1 MKFRLTLLLLLLN
14 GAAFAALY
22 FLEWR
27 EPRSE
32 VDGMPATI
40 LSPSLAEADRIIFSG
55 RAIGARRVLERRG
68 ERWYLEE
75 PLQWKANPFAT
86 DRIIRHLVSLPR
98 EISFTVA
105 AVRSS
110 QQDLALYG
118 LEDPELVVSLFRRG
132 EETRLEIGAPTDI
145 GGRYYLHKPGED
157 RIFVVD
163 ERTLLRL
170 AIDMTELQSQDV
182 FDLDYFE
189 VDTLEIVQAG
199 ERTIR
204 TRVVMDSNGQWR
216 MESPI
221 QARANNA
228 VVEQRLNRLTQ
239 LQSEGFISDPDFDPA
254 LGGLLN
260 PRFRITIEGEGR
272 RQTLLIGDEG
282 TMGNEGETRV
292 FAKLAELQTVF
303 LLEPELV
310 NALTDAQNAMRD
322 RHVLDF
328 TISTLDE
335 IEIVEGNRQILLQK
349 LEDNRWEVLIENG
362 DNGRSRFPADEQ
374 VLVETVHN
382 LLNQQAVR
390 FASDAPSETD
400 LDDFGLIQPPRT
412 VRIRSDLETSLLFGK
427 IDPDTMTVYAKLEHE
442 PYVYQLPI
450 RVLRLFPADPL
461 HYRDRRVASFPSG
474 ARIRRISVI
483 DRRSQT
489 PLIDVKMEED
499 GVTWKSETPPLND
512 EQKLAVANLIHEL
525 RKFRVASFLDSATEE
540 GLEIEPGRIQPW
552 QFELQVTAGL
562 PSGEGLREEVRSYL
576 LTERL
581 EGTFQAGLV
590 AGDDIAF
597 VLGPRWIDLLIPLTE
612 TDDLPDEFEPHPGE
626 DSNGSISSTSED
638 SLPNDSGPDAAE

>member
-1 MKFRLTLLLLLLN
+1 MKFRLTILLVLLN
-14 GAAFAALY
+14 AAAFAALY

-27 EPRSE
+27 SPRSA
-32 VDGMPATI
+32 DGVMPATI
-40 LSPSLAEADRIIFSG
+40 LSPALAEADRIVFSG

-68 ERWYLEE
+68 DRWFLEE

-86 DRIIRHLVSLPR
+86 DRMLRHLVSLPR

-105 AVRSS
+105 AVRAG

-118 LEDPELVVSLFRRG
+118 LDDPELVVSLFRRG

-145 GGRYYLHKPGED
+145 GGRYYLHKPQED

-170 AIDMTELQSQDV
+170 AIDMTELQSEEI
-182 FDLDYFE
+182 FDLGYFE
-189 VDTLEIVQAG
+189 VETLEIVQAG

-204 TRVVMDSNGQWR
+204 TRMVMDSDGQWR

-221 QARANNA
+221 QARANNP

-239 LQSEGFISDPDFDPA
+239 LQAKGFIAGNDFDPA

-260 PRFRITIEGEGR
+260 PRLRVTIEGEGR

-282 TMGNEGETRV
+282 TMGDSGDTRV
-292 FAKLAELQTVF
+292 FAKLESIPTIF
-303 LLEPELV
+303 LLESDLV
-310 NALTDAQNAMRD
+310 DAFTDAQNTMRD

-349 LEDNRWEVLIENG
+349 LEDNRWEVLMENG
-362 DNGRSRFPADEQ
+362 EGGRVRFPADEQ

-382 LLNQQAVR
+382 LLNQKAVR
-390 FASDAPSETD
+390 FASDAPSEAE
-400 LDDFGLIQPPRT
+400 LEEFGLIDPPRT
-412 VRIRSDLETSLLFGK
+412 LRIRSDLETSLWFGR

-450 RVLRLFPADPL
+450 RALRLFPADHL
-461 HYRDRRVASFPSG
+461 HYRDRKVASFPSG
-474 ARIRRISVI
+474 ARLRHITII
-483 DRRSQT
+483 DRQT
-489 PLIDVKMEED
+489 GVQLIHVEIGED
-499 GVTWKSETPPLND
+499 GITWKRQEPPLSG
-512 EQKLAVANLIHEL
+512 EQQVAVANLILKL
-525 RKFRVASFLDSATEE
+525 REFRVSSFLDNATSE
-540 GLEIEPGRIQPW
+540 GLEIEPGRIEPW
-552 QFELQVTAGL
+552 RFELQATARL
-562 PSGEGLREEVRSYL
+562 PSGEGFREEERTYL
-576 LTERL
+576 FTDRL
-581 EGTFQAGLV
+581 EGTFQAGIV

-597 VLGPRWIDLLIPLTE
+597 VLGQRWIDLLQPLT
-612 TDDLPDEFEPHPGE
+612 DDLDLPDEFEPHPREAPPGPDPSA
-626 DSNGSISSTSED
+626 DSPSRENGSVVKE
-638 SLPNDSGPDAAE
+638 